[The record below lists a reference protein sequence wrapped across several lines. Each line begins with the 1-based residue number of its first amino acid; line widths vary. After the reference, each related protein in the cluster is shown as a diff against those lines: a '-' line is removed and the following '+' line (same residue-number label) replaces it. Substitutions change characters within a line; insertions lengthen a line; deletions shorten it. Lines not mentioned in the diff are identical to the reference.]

1 MLRPATPGSQPSRRK
16 RSSPPE
22 PVTQDS
28 NSARLFFAV
37 RAVPRGPSTHM
48 PAPVFSL
55 PLGEIADIPPRAIS
69 SWFAVMHNGPGPLQR
84 LSCATVCVAREVKE
98 SSSLTQQNAADV
110 EGFSKC
116 FADRPHHRAS
126 SQRYKGGRE
135 RNEAVNADSRRAKKE
150 ARRWMRKRTAIRLAK
165 GSWTPS
171 NTLNRTKSRYIR
183 ATVKPIEYMA
193 TQPSAMI
200 FWNFSQKTD
209 TASSFCFPST
219 KSFVLYF
226 DRPVRLKA
234 PSLLTERRLPAYRL
248 RGRNWRISADI
259 TRTSLK

>member
-1 MLRPATPGSQPSRRK
+1 
-16 RSSPPE
+16 
-22 PVTQDS
+22 
-28 NSARLFFAV
+28 
-37 RAVPRGPSTHM
+37 
-48 PAPVFSL
+48 
-55 PLGEIADIPPRAIS
+55 
-69 SWFAVMHNGPGPLQR
+69 MHNGPGPLQR
-84 LSCATVCVAREVKE
+84 SSCATVCVAREVKE
-98 SSSLTQQNAADV
+98 SSSLRQQNAADV

-135 RNEAVNADSRRAKKE
+135 RNEAVNADSRRAKQE
-150 ARRWMRKRTAIRLAK
+150 ARRWMRKRTAIHLEK

-226 DRPVRLKA
+226 ERPVRLKA
-234 PSLLTERRLPAYRL
+234 PPASLTVPPAFSTAFAVAIGGQGPTSRASRSNDVIDPSRPIGTWFCCDAQGTPRRTSAVVASFNLIVDLDA
-248 RGRNWRISADI
+248 ISASSCSNTVLMAKTQQDWDAFG
-259 TRTSLK
+259 